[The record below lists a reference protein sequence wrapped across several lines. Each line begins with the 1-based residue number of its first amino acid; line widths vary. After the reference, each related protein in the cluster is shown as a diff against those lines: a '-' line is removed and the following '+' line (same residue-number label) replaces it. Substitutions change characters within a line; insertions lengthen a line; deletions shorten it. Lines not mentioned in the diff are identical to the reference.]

1 MAIKSKRRAGKSG
14 KDGVKKNGKDGLSEC
29 DGLSQKR
36 EDPTQKK
43 REGLS
48 QTEIRSDSTM
58 GRTESINGKD

>member
-1 MAIKSKRRAGKSG
+1 M
-14 KDGVKKNGKDGLSEC
+14 KKNGKDGLSEC